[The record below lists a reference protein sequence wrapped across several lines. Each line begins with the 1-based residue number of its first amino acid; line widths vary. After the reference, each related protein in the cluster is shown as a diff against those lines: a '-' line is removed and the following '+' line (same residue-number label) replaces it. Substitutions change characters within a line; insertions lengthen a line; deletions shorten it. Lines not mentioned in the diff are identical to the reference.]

1 MTNTDFD
8 FPDIE
13 RISAEEE
20 FSPVYSAN
28 WSIAEMIA
36 AHPDVLDDA
45 PQTEGKDDMLNWLR
59 SFKASLGPEDPGVR
73 RNLEESFRKDEAATL
88 KRRIEMSEYTRD
100 DDKPLVYSAAD
111 LLAAG
116 KAAGDPFR
124 VEGFWPIGGR
134 MNVFAQPKV
143 GKSTLMGELVYCLLT
158 GEPFLDTQVV
168 KPLKGSVC
176 VIDVEL
182 TDREALTVY
191 EKAMNWTVDNDPS
204 RFVFAPLLGR
214 ASMFNV
220 TDPETR
226 RELAQQYSGHEVY
239 ILDCAGPLAAAL
251 GLDENSNTDVQR
263 LLSGFDEFV
272 RLAGGPGAESV
283 AVHHAGKTSGLPRG
297 ATAWEGSGSAN
308 VILTADSASPSSP
321 RFIEVRGGRGEMFD
335 EKRRVL
341 LGEEP
346 GRLVMGDKA
355 AKRGTG
361 AASQYVPPT
370 DDAEAYVLE
379 YLSENDAAARWDVIR
394 KKGKP
399 TDLTQ
404 KTIQR
409 ALEELI
415 DSGQVVED
423 APAQGSGKKALHV
436 SDGPLGGEEPLL

>member
-1 MTNTDFD
+1 MTNENEMFDVGAAVDAELALLPDETPETSEARTDEVGLINSLKEKITLD
-8 FPDIE
+8 RATIQNKIE
-13 RISAEEE
+13 RQLEDE
-20 FSPVYSAN
+20 FVRGAVRR
-28 WSIAEMIA
+28 AEMA
-36 AHPDVLDDA
+36 
-45 PQTEGKDDMLNWLR
+45 
-59 SFKASLGPEDPGVR
+59 
-73 RNLEESFRKDEAATL
+73 EA
-88 KRRIEMSEYTRD
+88 TRD
-100 DDKPLVYSAAD
+100 NDKPLVYTASA
-111 LLAAG
+111 LRAAG

-134 MNVFAQPKV
+134 MNIFAQPKV

-158 GEPFLDTQVV
+158 GEPFLATQVV
-168 KPLKGSVC
+168 RPLQGSVC

-191 EKAMNWTVDNDPS
+191 EKAMNWTMNNDPS

-220 TDPETR
+220 TDPESR
-226 RELAQQYSGHEVY
+226 RELAQQYSGHDVY

-423 APAQGSGKKALHV
+423 APSQGSGKKALHV
-436 SDGPLGGEEPLL
+436 SDGPHEVEEPLL